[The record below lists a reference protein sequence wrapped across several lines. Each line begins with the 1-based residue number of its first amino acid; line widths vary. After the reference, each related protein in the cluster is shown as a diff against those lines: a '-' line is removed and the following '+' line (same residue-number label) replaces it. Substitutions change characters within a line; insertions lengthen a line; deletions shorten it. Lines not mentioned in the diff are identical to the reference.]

1 MVKGPNHAPL
11 QAVLFDLDGTLF
23 DSERQEILTMR
34 RLFCDDVGLEMDEE
48 EIAEYIGV
56 PSREVLEQ
64 LTPDRVEEL
73 LAVWLDYQG
82 EFLVNSQL
90 FPGVLET
97 LQSLSQSGLGLGVVT
112 GQNKPELEATRRH
125 IGIDAL
131 IDVWVSAD
139 DASFP
144 KPHPA
149 PVRLA
154 LATLGC
160 PPDQAVMIGDT
171 RFDMEAGRGA
181 GTLLGAALWGVR
193 DAASLLEYQPEFFFE
208 VPQQMEDV
216 LLGVQKP
223 EGGSL

>member
-1 MVKGPNHAPL
+1 
-11 QAVLFDLDGTLF
+11 LDGTLF

-34 RLFCDDVGLEMDEE
+34 RLFCDDVGLEMDEG

-73 LAVWLDYQG
+73 LALWLDYQG
-82 EFLVNSQL
+82 QFLVNSQL

-154 LATLGC
+154 LETLGC

-171 RFDMEAGRGA
+171 RFDMEAGRRA

-193 DAASLLEYQPEFFFE
+193 DMASLLEYQPDFFFE
-208 VPQQMEDV
+208 VPQQVEDV
-216 LLGVQKP
+216 LLGVQTK
-223 EGGSL
+223 EGGGL